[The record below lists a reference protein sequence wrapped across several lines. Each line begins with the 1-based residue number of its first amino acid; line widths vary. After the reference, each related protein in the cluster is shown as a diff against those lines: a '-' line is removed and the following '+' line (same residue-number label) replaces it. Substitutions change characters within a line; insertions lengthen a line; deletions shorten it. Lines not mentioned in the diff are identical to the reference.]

1 MIKSEKVQ
9 ARNSQKGH
17 PKSDTTHWLLIKFT
31 PWLLCHHPLMITAH
45 PAMKA
50 DSVMYFGL
58 VEIWSWNH
66 PGPCLAVWISSAEWY
81 RGCPMLVTPH
91 WPLWPPPIDPSV
103 SQPQQSV
110 NTSASTDSTGS
121 NRMTASSTNRAKRT
135 GKPLPTLPA
144 MSRKHWPPFFASF
157 WFWGSSLIEPNEN
170 SLKQ

>member
-1 MIKSEKVQ
+1 
-9 ARNSQKGH
+9 
-17 PKSDTTHWLLIKFT
+17 
-31 PWLLCHHPLMITAH
+31 
-45 PAMKA
+45 
-50 DSVMYFGL
+50 
-58 VEIWSWNH
+58 
-66 PGPCLAVWISSAEWY
+66 
-81 RGCPMLVTPH
+81 MLVTPH

-170 SLKQ
+170 SLKQQLVYLCIRTWAYLGLYNPISTSNYGHALRSVSRQFCSGPQSFTENVDFHANAILMSVNPFGYET